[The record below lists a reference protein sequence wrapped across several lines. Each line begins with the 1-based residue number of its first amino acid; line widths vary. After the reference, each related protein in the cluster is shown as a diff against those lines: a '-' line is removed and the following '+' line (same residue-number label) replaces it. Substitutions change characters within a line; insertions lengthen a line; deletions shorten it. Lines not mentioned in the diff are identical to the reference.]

1 MEPLATQRVAASQLR
16 MLMARLGAQYFPGR
30 SNSVRHIYYSRRLR
44 RWLAVSNEGGG
55 YLRINQYAECPC
67 GATR

>member
-1 MEPLATQRVAASQLR
+1 MTPLASERVASSHLR
-16 MLMARLGAQYFPGR
+16 MRMAQLGATFYPRR

-44 RWLAVSNEGGG
+44 RWLAVSNEGRG

>member
-1 MEPLATQRVAASQLR
+1 MQPLSSNRVPQSRLR
-16 MLMARLGAQYFPGR
+16 DYLVRAGAQYMKDR

-44 RWLAVSNEGGG
+44 RWLAVSNAGGG
-55 YLRINQYAECPC
+55 YALVNTYAQCPC